1 MGQYLYLEP
10 FSKSTPQINLP
21 LRGVPRISAGRGG
34 GSISIFFVRNSSET
48 DLMGMA
54 RNTIFPYNPAL
65 RKFARELRNNSTF
78 GEILLWQQIKGRKLG
93 VQFHRQVPIL
103 NYITDFYCHEIFL
116 AIEVDRSIHG
126 TKEQREKD
134 QKKDYELNQ
143 LGIQVLR
150 IDDRDVKKN
159 MDSVIRYIQYWV
171 DKQEMKRL

>member
-1 MGQYLYLEP
+1 
-10 FSKSTPQINLP
+10 
-21 LRGVPRISAGRGG
+21 
-34 GSISIFFVRNSSET
+34 
-48 DLMGMA
+48 MA

-65 RKFARELRNNSTF
+65 RQFARELRNNSTL
-78 GEILLWQQIKGRKLG
+78 GEVLLWQQIKGRKLG

-116 AIEVDRSIHG
+116 AIEVDGSIHG
-126 TKEQREKD
+126 TNEQRDKD

-143 LGIQVLR
+143 LGIKVLR

-171 DKQEMKRL
+171 EKQEMRRL